1 MTGPGAIRARDVGV
15 TYDGRAAPAV
25 ADVSFDLPEGGCLLI
40 VGPSGSGKS
49 TLARAIAGLVPGSI
63 PGRLDGELIVAG
75 HRAGHDRQT
84 LVARSVGIVFQDP
97 ESQLVMERV
106 DDEVAFGLESLGW
119 PATAMRARVPAALAG
134 LGLAGFERRRTGRL
148 SGGEQQRL
156 AIAGVLAPDPG
167 ILVLDEPM
175 ANLDPDGTRQ
185 LAIRLAAMRAG
196 RSTTIVLVE
205 HHADLVWP
213 LADVVLALGHDGRPI
228 ALGPPEVLL
237 ERDASR
243 LAAAGIWLPE
253 EFGLRVAPTA
263 SAPPTL
269 SAPTLSAPSG
279 SAPVSGSTRGR
290 PLVEAR
296 GIGFAWDR
304 ARPILRGID
313 LDLAEGDRVAL
324 LGPNGAGKSTL
335 GRIISG
341 LLRPTAGIVRLAGA
355 DPIRL
360 SARELARFVGYVFQ
374 DPERQF
380 VAATVRAEMEAGL
393 DAPGRAG
400 VAEIAASLGL
410 PLDAFGERSPYTLS
424 GGEQR
429 RLSLAPFLARRPGL
443 LVLDEP
449 TFGQDRLGYDRLID
463 LFRARLDAGTAILV
477 ATHDLRLVADLG
489 ARPFVL
495 APTASGAIAA

>member
-1 MTGPGAIRARDVGV
+1 VTGPGAIRARDVGV
-15 TYDGRAAPAV
+15 TYDGRSAPAV

-75 HRAGHDRQT
+75 HRAGHDRQV

-134 LGLAGFERRRTGRL
+134 LGLAGFDRRRSGRL

-167 ILVLDEPM
+167 ILVLDEPT

-185 LAIRLAAMRAG
+185 LAARLGAMRAA

-213 LADVVLALGHDGRPI
+213 LADVVLALGPDGRPI

-237 ERDASR
+237 ERDATR

-253 EFGLRVAPTA
+253 AFHLRVAPTA
-263 SAPPTL
+263 SAPTAC
-269 SAPTLSAPSG
+269 APA
-279 SAPVSGSTRGR
+279 ASGSTRGR

-296 GIGFAWDR
+296 GICFAWDR

-313 LDLAEGDRVAL
+313 LELAGGDRVAL

-355 DPIRL
+355 DPLRL
-360 SARELARFVGYVFQ
+360 RARELARLVGYVFQ

-410 PLDAFGERSPYTLS
+410 SLEAFGERSPYTLS

-443 LVLDEP
+443 LILDEP
-449 TFGQDRLGYDRLID
+449 TYGQDRHGYDRLVD
-463 LFRARLDAGTAILV
+463 LLRARLDAGTAILV
-477 ATHDLRLVADLG
+477 ATHDPRLVADLG

>member
-1 MTGPGAIRARDVGV
+1 
-15 TYDGRAAPAV
+15 
-25 ADVSFDLPEGGCLLI
+25 
-40 VGPSGSGKS
+40 
-49 TLARAIAGLVPGSI
+49 
-63 PGRLDGELIVAG
+63 VAG
-75 HRAGHDRQT
+75 RRAGHDRQA

-106 DDEVAFGLESLGW
+106 DDDVAFGLESLGW

-134 LGLAGFERRRTGRL
+134 LGLAGFDRRRSGRL

-156 AIAGVLAPDPG
+156 AIAGVLAPEPG
-167 ILVLDEPM
+167 ILVLDEPT

-185 LAIRLAAMRAG
+185 LAARIAAMRAT

-205 HHADLVWP
+205 HQADLVWP
-213 LADVVLALGHDGRPI
+213 LADLVLALGSDGRPI

-237 ERDASR
+237 ERDATR
-243 LAAAGIWLPE
+243 LAAAGIWIPE
-253 EFGLRVAPTA
+253 AFHRRVAPA
-263 SAPPTL
+263 
-269 SAPTLSAPSG
+269 G
-279 SAPVSGSTRGR
+279 SAQVGFATGSEPAGSAQVGFATGSEPAGSARAVSGATAGR
-290 PLVEAR
+290 AFVEAR
-296 GIGFAWDR
+296 GICFAWDR

-313 LDLAEGDRVAL
+313 LELARGDRVAL

-335 GRIISG
+335 GRIVSG
-341 LLRPTAGIVRLAGA
+341 LLRPTAGIVRLAGV

-360 SARELARFVGYVFQ
+360 PARELARLVGYVFQ

-410 PLDAFGERSPYTLS
+410 PLEAFGERSPYTLS

-443 LVLDEP
+443 LILDEP
-449 TFGQDRLGYDRLID
+449 TYGQDRHGYDRLVD

-495 APTASGAIAA
+495 APTAAGAIAA

>member
-1 MTGPGAIRARDVGV
+1 VGRGDRDEAARPGEIRARDVAV
-15 TYDGRAAPAV
+15 TYDGTRAPAV
-25 ADVSFDLPEGGCLLI
+25 ADVSFDVPAGGCLLI

-49 TLARAIAGLVPGSI
+49 TLARAIAGLVPGAI
-63 PGRLDGELIVAG
+63 PGRLDGELVVGG
-75 HRAGHDRQT
+75 HRAGHDRQA
-84 LVARSVGIVFQDP
+84 LVARQVGIVFQDP

-119 PATAMRARVPAALAG
+119 PAPAMRARVPEALAG
-134 LGLAGFERRRTGRL
+134 LGLAGFARRRTARL

-156 AIAGVLAPDPG
+156 AIAGVLAPGPG
-167 ILVLDEPM
+167 ILVLDEPT
-175 ANLDPDGTRQ
+175 ANLDPDGTRA
-185 LAIRLAAMRAG
+185 LAARLATMRAA

-213 LADVVLALGHDGRPI
+213 LADLVLALGADGRPI
-228 ALGPPEVLL
+228 ALGPPQVLL
-237 ERDASR
+237 ERDSTR
-243 LAAAGIWLPE
+243 LAAAGIWLPD
-253 EFGLRVAPTA
+253 GLDRGPA
-263 SAPPTL
+263 SAAGLAGPVTGPAGGPPF
-269 SAPTLSAPSG
+269 
-279 SAPVSGSTRGR
+279 
-290 PLVEAR
+290 VEAR
-296 GIGFAWDR
+296 GVCFAWDS

-313 LDLAEGDRVAL
+313 LELAAGDRVAL

-335 GRIISG
+335 GRIVSG
-341 LLRPTAGIVRLAGA
+341 LLRPTAGTVRLAGR

-360 SARELARFVGYVFQ
+360 PAHELARQVGYVFQ

-393 DAPGRAG
+393 DGPGRAG
-400 VAEIAASLGL
+400 VADVAATLGL
-410 PLDAFGERSPYTLS
+410 PLETFGERSPYTLS

-429 RLSLAPFLARRPGL
+429 RLSLAPILARRPGL

-449 TFGQDRLGYDRLID
+449 TFGQDRHGYDRLVEF
-463 LFRARLDAGTAILV
+463 FRARLASGTAILV

-495 APTASGAIAA
+495 TPTVTGAVAA